1 MNFPNNFRLGIL
13 GGGQLG
19 KMICLAV
26 GKWHLNIS
34 ILDPDKNCSAKNFCT
49 SFECGSFRDFD
60 TVLAFGRKQDILTI
74 EIEHVNVEALK
85 VLEKEGKIIH
95 PRPAALEIIR
105 DKGLQKMFYLAN
117 NFPTSTFQIYENKKD
132 IKIDLDA
139 QKIDFPFVWK
149 SRQGGYDG
157 KGVAVVRTA
166 DILALLPDVPCVV
179 EELVEIEQEIAVIAA
194 RTWAATEG
202 GGATC
207 LTYDCVA
214 MEFDPKANLLDLQ
227 VCPANISEDI
237 TQKTKLIAQ
246 SLIEKL
252 DVCGLLAVE
261 LFVTKSGEILVNEV
275 APRAHNSGHHTIE
288 AAATS
293 QFEQHIRGVL
303 GLPLGDVRTLL
314 PSVMFNLLGA
324 DGFAGRAQYV
334 GFEKALTTE
343 GVGIHLYGKAETR
356 PYRKMGHITVLSND
370 IKIAYQ
376 TAIDLK
382 ENLKIIAK

>member
-1 MNFPNNFRLGIL
+1 MNFPNNFKLGIL

-49 SFECGSFRDFD
+49 SFECGNFRDFD
-60 TVLAFGRKQDILTI
+60 TVLAFGRKQDMLTI
-74 EIEHVNVEALK
+74 EIEHVNIEALK
-85 VLEKEGKIIH
+85 ILEREGKIIH

-105 DKGLQKMFYLAN
+105 DKGLQKIFYSDN
-117 NFPTSTFQIYENKKD
+117 NFSTSKFKIYNKKSE
-132 IKIDLDA
+132 IEKEINA
-139 QKIDFPFVWK
+139 QNLDFPFVWK

-166 DILALLPDVPCVV
+166 AILALLPDVPCVV
-179 EELVEIEQEIAVIAA
+179 EELVEIEREIAVIAA
-194 RTWAATEG
+194 RTWAVTEG
-202 GGATC
+202 GERC
-207 LTYDCVA
+207 VTYDCVE
-214 MEFDPKANLLDLQ
+214 MEFDPQANLLDLQ

-237 TQKTKLIAQ
+237 AEKAKVIAQ

-261 LFVTKSGEILVNEV
+261 MFVTKSGEILVNEV

-288 AAATS
+288 AVATS

-303 GLPLGDVRTLL
+303 GLPLGEVRTLS

-324 DGFAGRAQYV
+324 EGFAGRAHYV
-334 GFEKALTTE
+334 GLEKALATNRV
-343 GVGIHLYGKAETR
+343 GVHLYGKAETR
-356 PYRKMGHITVLSND
+356 PYRKMGHVTVLADD
-370 IKIAYQ
+370 IKTAHQIAL
-376 TAIDLK
+376 DLK
-382 ENLKIIAK
+382 ENLKVITK